1 MTDRVI
7 DAHHHIWRQAD
18 LPWLQGP
25 TVPRIFGPYD
35 SIKRDYPIEE
45 FLEDIDGTGVV
56 ASVYVQTNWAPG
68 RAAEEVAWVEGEAE
82 RTGWPHAI
90 VGFVDFLSDNAA
102 AVIAAEAGCPR
113 MRGVR
118 QQLHWHENKLYRFAQ
133 RPDICDD
140 PVFRHNL
147 GRIAEHG
154 WLFELQLFAGQMAS
168 GARLAGALPEIVF
181 VLEHAGM
188 LEDRSRAGHALWR
201 EGMKRLADQPN
212 VHTKLSG
219 LGTFLHRLDQQH
231 LADVIGETIDI
242 FGPERCLWGSNFP
255 IEKMWTDYASLL
267 DATRAAIPE
276 SHRAAVLA
284 QNAVRLYRLPPE
296 VLAPA
301 DGPTSKLEGR

>member
-1 MTDRVI
+1 MTDPVI

-25 TVPRIFGPYD
+25 TVPRIFGTYD

-45 FLEDIDGTGVV
+45 FLENIEGTGVV
-56 ASVYVQTNWAPG
+56 ASVYVQTNWPPAN
-68 RAAEEVAWVEGEAE
+68 AVDEVAWVDGEAE

-90 VGFVDFLSDNAA
+90 VGFVDFLSDNAPA
-102 AVIAAEAGCPR
+102 TIAAQARFAR

-118 QQLHWHENKLYRFAQ
+118 QQLHWHENEQYRFAS

-140 PVFRHNL
+140 PTFRRNL
-147 GRIAEHG
+147 SRIAEHG
-154 WLFELQLFAGQMAS
+154 WLFELQLFASQMES
-168 GARLAGALPEIVF
+168 GTRLAEALPEIVF

-201 EGMKRLADQPN
+201 DGMKRLADQPN

-219 LGTFLHRLDQQH
+219 LGTFLHRLDRQH
-231 LADVIGETIDI
+231 MADVIGETIDI

-267 DATRAAIPE
+267 DAARAAIPE
-276 SHRAAVLA
+276 KHRTAVLA
-284 QNAVRLYRLPPE
+284 ENAARLYRLPPE
-296 VLAPA
+296 VLAPP
-301 DGPTSKLEGR
+301 DGATSKLERR